1 MTIDPPRRENALSE
15 TILAGTTDVI
25 HDLVSTVF
33 DDRVA
38 DARGE
43 CVERFVPGGAFPFAF
58 AASACTFEWIQ
69 NAIGIG
75 YLVERGRTFGAV
87 AAARARMFGIAFE
100 LLHFARDFVD
110 VSEQA
115 AG

>member
-1 MTIDPPRRENALSE
+1 MPHAARNALSE
-15 TILAGTTDVI
+15 TVFARTTDVI

-38 DARGE
+38 NARGE

-58 AASACTFEWIQ
+58 AAPACPFEWIQ

-75 YLVERGRTFGAV
+75 YLVERRGTFGAV